1 MKMEFV
7 VVNDGVRLTEELKT
21 HVSRKLYKH
30 IKGYNCPIYLNG
42 ELTKSY
48 VLVKKGDI
56 ITIDYNKEKEI
67 NWDIY
72 ESKLDIRYEDDNYL
86 VIFKRGGL
94 LSIPTKGNPKSLYQ
108 EILYYLKGNNNE
120 LNVSILNRL
129 DKDTEGLVLVAK
141 NTYAASLLQ
150 PTHMHINRK
159 YLAMCH
165 GIFDKKEDRIILN
178 IKKNGD
184 EYKRIIASD
193 GKESIT
199 NYRVLKEIDS
209 NSLVEFELETGRTHQ
224 IRITSNYLN
233 HPILGDVIYGNDDI
247 DKLHLTS
254 NYLSFIN
261 PFDNKKIEIID
272 NNPTWLEKDN
282 LQTA

>member
-1 MKMEFV
+1 MKLEFIV
-7 VVNDGVRLTEELKT
+7 NNDGIRLSEELKT

-42 ELTKSY
+42 EETKTF

-56 ITIDYNKEKEI
+56 ITIHYNKENEI
-67 NWDIY
+67 NWELY
-72 ESKLDIRYEDDNYL
+72 ESKLDVRYEDDNYL
-86 VIFKRGGL
+86 VVFKRSGL

-108 EILYYLKGNNNE
+108 EVLYYLKENNNE

-129 DKDTEGLVLVAK
+129 DKDTEGLVLIAK

-150 PTHMHINRK
+150 PTHKHITRK
-159 YLAMCH
+159 YLAYCH

-178 IKKNGD
+178 IKKDGD
-184 EYKRIIASD
+184 NYKRIIADD

-199 NYRVLKEIDS
+199 NYKVLKEIDG
-209 NSLVEFELETGRTHQ
+209 NSLVEFILETGRTHQ
-224 IRITSNYLN
+224 IRLTSSYLN
-233 HPILGDVIYGNDDI
+233 HPLFGDVIYGNDDI

-254 NYLSFIN
+254 YYLSFIK
-261 PFDNKKIEIID
+261 PFTKEEIKIVED
-272 NNPTWLEKDN
+272 KPTWLSY
-282 LQTA
+282 

>member
-1 MKMEFV
+1 MKLEFIV
-7 VVNDGVRLTEELKT
+7 NNDGIRLSEELKT

-42 ELTKSY
+42 EETKTF

-56 ITIDYNKEKEI
+56 ITIHYNKENEI
-67 NWDIY
+67 NWELY
-72 ESKLDIRYEDDNYL
+72 ESKLDVRYEDDNYL
-86 VIFKRGGL
+86 VVFKRSGL

-108 EILYYLKGNNNE
+108 EALYYLKENNNE

-129 DKDTEGLVLVAK
+129 DKDTEGLVLIAK

-150 PTHMHINRK
+150 PTHEHITRK
-159 YLAMCH
+159 YLAYCH

-178 IKKNGD
+178 IKKDGD
-184 EYKRIIASD
+184 NYKRIIASD

-199 NYRVLKEIDS
+199 NYKVLKEIDG
-209 NSLVEFELETGRTHQ
+209 NSLVEFILETGRTHQ
-224 IRITSNYLN
+224 IRLTSSYLN
-233 HPILGDVIYGNDDI
+233 HPLFGDVIYGNDDI

-254 NYLSFIN
+254 YYLSFIN
-261 PFDNKKIEIID
+261 PFTKEEIKIVED
-272 NNPTWLEKDN
+272 KPTWLSY
-282 LQTA
+282 

>member
-1 MKMEFV
+1 MKLEFIV
-7 VVNDGVRLTEELKT
+7 NNDGIRLSEELKT

-42 ELTKSY
+42 EETKTF

-56 ITIDYNKEKEI
+56 ITIHYNKENEI
-67 NWDIY
+67 NWELY
-72 ESKLDIRYEDDNYL
+72 ESKLDVRYEDDNYL
-86 VIFKRGGL
+86 VVFKRSGL

-108 EILYYLKGNNNE
+108 EVLYYLKKNNNE

-129 DKDTEGLVLVAK
+129 DKDTEGLVLIAK

-150 PTHMHINRK
+150 PTHKHITRK
-159 YLAMCH
+159 YLAYCH

-178 IKKNGD
+178 IKKDGD
-184 EYKRIIASD
+184 NYKRIIADD

-199 NYRVLKEIDS
+199 NYKVLKEIDG
-209 NSLVEFELETGRTHQ
+209 NSLVEFILETGRTHQ
-224 IRITSNYLN
+224 IRLTSSYLN
-233 HPILGDVIYGNDDI
+233 HPLFGDVIYGNDDI

-254 NYLSFIN
+254 YYLSFIN
-261 PFDNKKIEIID
+261 PFTKEEIKIVED
-272 NNPTWLEKDN
+272 KPTWLSY
-282 LQTA
+282 